1 IADAN
6 YTYWVSGTGAGQTIY
21 ENKTYMPF
29 SSVYS
34 SLAMQATTVSETA
47 TFAGGSPTSGQV
59 MQFTVVVPE
68 PGTLALAALGLGLAG
83 SALHRR
89 RRAA

>member
-1 IADAN
+1 
-6 YTYWVSGTGAGQTIY
+6 VSGTGAAQTTY
-21 ENKTYMPF
+21 ENKTYVPF
-29 SSVYS
+29 SDQYS
-34 SLAMQATTVSETA
+34 SLAMGVTTVFDTA
-47 TFAGGSPTSGQV
+47 TFPGGSPTSGQV

-83 SALHRR
+83 YALRR